1 MGKTAPRKLTVRK
14 NSPGRQKE
22 RVEPASRP
30 APGGEGQF
38 RPLGPTSTAPDII
51 TPPPPPP
58 PQAARGEHSTP
69 PSVQREQP
77 PRGGWPSERGPP
89 SMEGPEPIRERA
101 CIPMR
106 HSPLAVWGRLDG
118 ATVEDSVTVV
128 DRHEEVGKHNGDDG
142 HELHHDVERG
152 ARGVLEGVA
161 NGVPNNGAGVCGRL
175 LASVKALAAIDCDN
189 GLVTHHDANVP
200 ALVRLLDVSEP
211 LLHGDLPLAVAHAD
225 LLLHRRVAV
234 VPLGRV
240 PPLKVVDG
248 PSVPERKPSV
258 ELTLLSVL
266 LGIVPRAARV
276 GHGDGELHRG
286 GDGAREEASD
296 RLNASKGADEDGRED
311 DEDTGGDHLAE
322 GGLGGDGDAS
332 LVVGLDKLLALSDV
346 LGTLVEVHAGRI
358 GEALDV
364 GKLAGNLEHHGV
376 GGLADGAHGEGRE
389 PVGDHGAKD
398 DEGED
403 HGGEEV
409 DALDDERVVGGHGGR
424 GAGDEGTEEGKR
436 HKRGGADGKP
446 LADGGRGVAGGV
458 EGIGLVA
465 DLAGEL
471 SHLGDATGVVGD
483 GAVDVNGEAGGQ
495 GGEHA
500 EGGEGDAVHAA
511 HLDAGEHDEGD
522 DDDGEDH
529 TLVPKGKAVDNVGS
543 GACLSCACDLTDGG
557 VGVGGVVFGDEA
569 DEATAPKARHDAE
582 IAHEGRHRVGDA
594 VEAHLRGKGP
604 LRDGV
609 EAKSHDDTGEAQ
621 LDLQGLL
628 DVLLAA
634 NGLEICRDEGAE
646 EAGED
651 ADRRDEEGVREGE
664 PAGLLDGDARGADE
678 HGGARRLSEG
688 AEEIRPHAS
697 NVTDIVPDIVG
708 DARGVERR
716 VLVQLLAVTHTDD
729 LAREVSSHVGRLG
742 EDPAAHAPEHGDRG
756 AAEAVAGEALEEHLV
771 VDPGLALVVNDA
783 EVAPV
788 EDSQHV
794 EHHHRDRAQREP
806 HHPAGAERGVERG
819 HPPRLALLLG
829 GDGSAGVCVHSNH
842 HADEARQDR
851 SEPTN
856 HKRHSR
862 QPTGIKVPRGALGA
876 VGVRHQS
883 KDDKGE
889 ASDEDET
896 DLVLRPQEGA
906 GAGADRLVDRL
917 ELVIRSARGGE
928 EGLRVAALAATKRDA
943 GDDEEEE
950 AREADP
956 DDPAGV
962 DEGVSRGLGLGVK
975 VLLVIRGD
983 CAVGCRKGRS
993 SEKAEEQ

>member
-529 TLVPKGKAVDNVGS
+529 TLVPKGKAVDDVGG
-543 GACLSCACDLTDGG
+543 GARLGG
-557 VGVGGVVFGDEA
+557 EGHVAHGRVGVRGVELRDEA
-569 DEATAPKARHDAE
+569 NEATAPEARHNSHVAHKGGDARGGTKVDGGGE
-582 IAHEGRHRVGDA
+582 GPVGKGEEDDRHADRGEEELHLEDVLDILLLLDGVHVSGHKRHAEAHEDAKGRD
-594 VEAHLRGKGP
+594 VE
-604 LRDGV
+604 
-609 EAKSHDDTGEAQ
+609 GEH
-621 LDLQGLL
+621 
-628 DVLLAA
+628 
-634 NGLEICRDEGAE
+634 EGA
-646 EAGED
+646 
-651 ADRRDEEGVREGE
+651 
-664 PAGLLDGDARGADE
+664 PAGLGDGGGRGADE